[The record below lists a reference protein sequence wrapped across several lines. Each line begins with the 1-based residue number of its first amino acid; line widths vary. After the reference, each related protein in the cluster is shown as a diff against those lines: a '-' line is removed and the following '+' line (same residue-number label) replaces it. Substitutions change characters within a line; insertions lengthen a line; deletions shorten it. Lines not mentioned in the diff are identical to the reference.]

1 MKQTFK
7 LVCLSLLAL
16 TAAGCGKKVLI
27 PEKTITAAYI
37 DLEKAYKNGKGFA
50 NTLIDALPSE
60 DRKLA
65 KKKYDESL
73 KIIDK
78 IFDNLNAEWAVV
90 TFGGD
95 LKGLAR
101 AGMLGMSDACAIAA
115 KVDADEDAVKKVLK
129 DAFRIDD
136 VETNKKH
143 GHVVF
148 EIPMGARMGLIDEQY
163 LIISPGKDAFDD
175 MFDLYAGKGKAS
187 KEFADLSKISGN
199 TICRVQTAPVSS
211 LLKRFELTR
220 EIEKFGEASEDEEL
234 ANMILD
240 MGALT
245 LDVDV
250 GDEVG
255 LAVHVACDS
264 SSDAKI
270 IENLMRGVAFL
281 ARVGCDFGAF
291 GAENPEILNDKFYR
305 TDAIAIIRA
314 KDIFVNLAKNIE
326 ADRSWSVATLSVT
339 LETEKIADFI
349 RKMTS
354 EDEKKKSSSYDDDT
368 DGDWRPSR
376 AKKAYNTTKVAR
388 AETPVK
394 TPVKPYS
401 AEKPSSYSRYR
412 KDSQK
417 AACIDNMRQLQTAAE
432 VYMINHESPPS
443 VYDLCGPDKLIRR
456 KPTCPLDNSSYRIYK
471 ENGEIKVSCS
481 NAGEGHTL

>member
-1 MKQTFK
+1 MKILK
-7 LVCLSLLAL
+7 LTCLSLLAL
-16 TAAGCGKKVLI
+16 TATGCGKKVFV
-27 PEKTITAAYI
+27 PEKTLAAAYV
-37 DLEKAYKNGKGFA
+37 DLEKAYKNGTSFA

-60 DRKLA
+60 ERKRA
-65 KKKYDESL
+65 KKDYDEGL
-73 KIIDK
+73 KKIDK
-78 IFDNLNAEWAVV
+78 ILDNLNAEWAVV

-95 LKGLAR
+95 LKSLAR
-101 AGMLGMSDACAIAA
+101 AGVFGLPGMCAVAV
-115 KVDADEDAVKKVLK
+115 KVDADKDAVKKVLK
-129 DAFRIDD
+129 DVFNMDD
-136 VETNKKH
+136 VETDKKN
-143 GHVVF
+143 GHDVF
-148 EIPMGARMGLIDEQY
+148 ELPMGGRVGLIDEQF

-187 KEFADLSKISGN
+187 DEFDDLSKISGN
-199 TICRVQTAPVSS
+199 TICRVQTAPISR
-211 LLKRFELTR
+211 LLERFELTR
-220 EIEKFGEASEDEEL
+220 EIEKFGEASEDDEL
-234 ANMILD
+234 TSMILN
-240 MGALT
+240 MGSLS

-270 IENLMRGVAFL
+270 IENLMRGAAFL

-291 GAENPEILNDKFYR
+291 GAENHEILNDKLGR
-305 TDAIAIIRA
+305 RKATAVIKA

-368 DGDWRPSR
+368 DGDWRPNR
-376 AKKAYNTTKVAR
+376 AKKVYAVTNKVAR
-388 AETPVK
+388 VEK
-394 TPVKPYS
+394 PVKPYS
-401 AEKPSSYSRYR
+401 AEKPSSYSSYR

-417 AACIDNMRQLQTAAE
+417 AACINNMRQLQTAAE

-443 VYDLCGPDKLIRR
+443 VYDLCGPDKLIRT
-456 KPTCPLDNSSYRIYK
+456 KPTCPLDNSSYRIYR
-471 ENGEIKVSCS
+471 ENGEIKVSCP